1 MSGHSKWA
9 NIKHRKNNQDIK
21 RGKIFSKNIRE
32 LVTAARIGGSDINYN
47 SRLRLAIDKSLSNNM
62 TRDTI
67 NKAIARG
74 IGINNNFNI
83 KNIIY
88 EGYGPGGT
96 AIMLECMSE
105 NKNRT
110 VSEIR
115 NIFFNNGGNLGTTG
129 SVSYLFSKKGIISLA
144 SGCNEDKVM
153 EIALEAGADD
163 FITYKDGT
171 IDIYTIPE
179 LFIVIKNILKN
190 YKIIIYSSKITMIP
204 YTLININIQEKEKKF
219 NNLINMLENL
229 EYTKVVY
236 HNCNNKNY

>member
-21 RGKIFSKNIRE
+21 RGKIFSKIIRE
-32 LVTAARIGGSDINYN
+32 LVTSAKIGGSDINYN
-47 SRLRLAIDKSLSNNM
+47 SRLRLSIEKALSNNM

-67 NKAIARG
+67 NKAINRG
-74 IGINNNFNI
+74 IGINNNLNI

-96 AIMLECMSE
+96 AIMIECMIE

-115 NIFFNNGGNLGTTG
+115 NIFVNNGGNLGTTG
-129 SVSYLFSKKGIISLA
+129 SVSYIFSKKGIISLSA
-144 SGCNEDKVM
+144 GSNEDKIM

-163 FITYKDGT
+163 FITYKNGT

-179 LFIVIKNILKN
+179 LFFVIKNILKKN
-190 YKIIIYSSKITMIP
+190 KIIIYSSKITMIP
-204 YTLININIQEKEKKF
+204 NTLIKINIKEKEKKF
-219 NNLINMLENL
+219 NKLINMLENL

-236 HNCNNKNY
+236 HNCYIYK